1 MDFITAI
8 IILALTGIGVGLAEG
23 LLGVGGCF
31 LMVPVTFYVFST
43 MGISPDIAIK
53 LAFGSNLL
61 VVFPTAIS
69 GAWAHT
75 KKEAVWWKAGMVLGI
90 CGAIG
95 ALIGAT
101 ITSRLLSEGILKL
114 AFGLVIGLGAIRM
127 LAWKPPKVEEDPKDD
142 FLLWACLGFPIGII
156 SGMIGIGGGIIT
168 VPVLGMALKFKMH
181 RAVGTSLVMM
191 IFTSIAGS
199 IGYLINGL
207 YVPNLPP
214 FSIGYVNLL
223 AWACLAMASIPVA
236 QIGARTA
243 HRLPATQIRYIFIA
257 VMFYV
262 ALKMVGVFEWLGLPL
277 FLQHFHIFTPQ
288 CNY

>member
-1 MDFITAI
+1 MELITI
-8 IILALTGIGVGLAEG
+8 IFILAVTGIGVGFAEG

-31 LMVPVTFYVFST
+31 IMVPVTFFVFTT
-43 MGISPDIAIK
+43 MGYSPDTAIK

-75 KKEAVWWKAGMVLGI
+75 KKEAVWWKAGIVLGV
-90 CGAIG
+90 CGAVG

-101 ITSRLLSEGILKL
+101 ITSQLLSEGILKP
-114 AFGLVIGLGAIRM
+114 AFGLVIGLGALRM
-127 LAWKPPKVEEDPKDD
+127 LTWKPQKIEEDPKAQP
-142 FLLWACLGFPIGII
+142 LLWACWGFPIGII
-156 SGMIGIGGGIIT
+156 CGMLGLGGGIIT
-168 VPVLGMALKFKMH
+168 VPVLAMALKFKMH
-181 RAVGTSLVMM
+181 HAVGTSLSMM

-207 YVPNLPP
+207 SVPNLPP

-223 AWACLAMASIPVA
+223 VWTCLAMTSIPVA

-243 HRLPATQIRYIFIA
+243 HKLPATQLRYIFII

-262 ALKMVGVFEWLGLPL
+262 ALKMIGVFEWLGLP
-277 FLQHFHIFTPQ
+277 I
-288 CNY
+288 

>member
-1 MDFITAI
+1 MELITLI
-8 IILALTGIGVGLAEG
+8 IILALTGIGVGFAEG

-31 LMVPVTFYVFST
+31 IMVPVTFFVFTT
-43 MGISPDIAIK
+43 MGFSPAMAIK

-69 GAWAHT
+69 GAWTHT
-75 KKEAVWWKAGMVLGI
+75 KKEAVWWKAGIVLGA

-95 ALIGAT
+95 TLVGST
-101 ITSRLLSEGILKL
+101 ITSQLLSEEILMP
-114 AFGLVIGLGAIRM
+114 AFGLVVGLGALRM
-127 LAWKPPKVEEDPKDD
+127 LTWKPPKIEEEPKTEP
-142 FLLWACLGFPIGII
+142 LLWACWGFPIGII
-156 SGMIGIGGGIIT
+156 CGMLGLGGGVIT
-168 VPVLGMALKFKMH
+168 VPVLAIALKFKMH
-181 RAVGTSLVMM
+181 HAIGTSLSMM

-207 YVPNLPP
+207 SVPNLPP

-223 AWACLAMASIPVA
+223 AWACLAMTSIPVA

-243 HRLPATQIRYIFIA
+243 HKFPARQLRYIFIA

-262 ALKMVGVFEWLGLPL
+262 ALKMVGMFEWLGLP
-277 FLQHFHIFTPQ
+277 I
-288 CNY
+288 

>member
-1 MDFITAI
+1 MELITI
-8 IILALTGIGVGLAEG
+8 IIVLALTGIGVGFAEG

-31 LMVPVTFYVFST
+31 IMVPVTFFVFTT
-43 MGISPDIAIK
+43 MGFSPDTAIR

-75 KKEAVWWKAGMVLGI
+75 KKEAVWWKAGMVLGVF
-90 CGAIG
+90 GAVG

-101 ITSRLLSEGILKL
+101 ITSQLLSEEILKP
-114 AFGLVIGLGAIRM
+114 AFGLVIGLGALRM
-127 LAWKPPKVEEDPKDD
+127 LTWKPSKTEEDLKAEP
-142 FLLWACLGFPIGII
+142 LLWACWGFPIGII
-156 SGMIGIGGGIIT
+156 CGMLGLGGGIIT
-168 VPVLGMALKFKMH
+168 VPVLAMALKFKMH
-181 RAVGTSLVMM
+181 HAVGTSLSMM

-207 YVPNLPP
+207 SVPNLPP
-214 FSIGYVNLL
+214 YSIGYVNLL
-223 AWACLAMASIPVA
+223 AWTCLAMTSIPVA

-243 HRLPATQIRYIFIA
+243 HKLPATQIRYIFIA

-262 ALKMVGVFEWLGLPL
+262 ALKMVGVFEWLGLPM
-277 FLQHFHIFTPQ
+277 
-288 CNY
+288 

>member
-1 MDFITAI
+1 MELLTVI
-8 IILALTGIGVGLAEG
+8 IVLALTGVAVGFAEG

-31 LMVPVTFYVFST
+31 IMVPVTFFVFKE
-43 MGISPDIAIK
+43 MGYGDIALK

-75 KKEAVWWKAGMVLGI
+75 KKEAVWWKAGIILGVFE
-90 CGAIG
+90 AIG

-101 ITSRLLSEGILKL
+101 ITSQLLSEGILKP
-114 AFGLVIGLGAIRM
+114 AFGLVIGLGALRM
-127 LAWKPPKVEEDPKDD
+127 LAWKPQKTEEAPKEKP
-142 FLLWACLGFPIGII
+142 LLWACWGFSIGILC
-156 SGMIGIGGGIIT
+156 GMLGLGGGIIT
-168 VPVLGMALKFKMH
+168 VPVLAVALKFKMH
-181 RAVGTSLVMM
+181 HAVGTSLSMM

-207 YVPNLPP
+207 SVPNLPP
-214 FSIGYVNLL
+214 YSTGYVNLL

-236 QIGARTA
+236 QIGARTT
-243 HRLPATQIRYIFIA
+243 HNLPATQLRYIFIA

-262 ALKMVGVFEWLGLPL
+262 ALKMIGVFEWLGLL
-277 FLQHFHIFTPQ
+277 I
-288 CNY
+288 

>member
-1 MDFITAI
+1 MELITI
-8 IILALTGIGVGLAEG
+8 IFILALTGIGVGFAEG

-31 LMVPVTFYVFST
+31 IMVPVTFFIFTT
-43 MGISPDIAIK
+43 MGFSPDMAIK

-75 KKEAVWWKAGMVLGI
+75 KKKAVWWKAGMVLGV
-90 CGAIG
+90 CGAVG

-101 ITSRLLSEGILKL
+101 ITSQLLNEEILKP
-114 AFGLVIGLGAIRM
+114 AFGLVIGLGALRM
-127 LAWKPPKVEEDPKDD
+127 LTWKPQKIEEDPKEEP
-142 FLLWACLGFPIGII
+142 LLWACWGFPIGII
-156 SGMIGIGGGIIT
+156 CGMLGLGGGIIT
-168 VPVLGMALKFKMH
+168 VPVLAMALKFKMH
-181 RAVGTSLVMM
+181 HAVGTSLSMM

-207 YVPNLPP
+207 SVPNLPP

-223 AWACLAMASIPVA
+223 VWTCLAMTSIPVA

-243 HRLPATQIRYIFIA
+243 HKLPATQLRYIFII

-262 ALKMVGVFEWLGLPL
+262 AFKMVGVFEWLGLP
-277 FLQHFHIFTPQ
+277 I
-288 CNY
+288 

>member
-1 MDFITAI
+1 MELITI
-8 IILALTGIGVGLAEG
+8 IIVLAVTGIGVGFAEG

-31 LMVPVTFYVFST
+31 IMVPVTFFVFST
-43 MGISPDIAIK
+43 MGFSPDMAIK

-75 KKEAVWWKAGMVLGI
+75 KKEAVWWKAGIILGV
-90 CGAIG
+90 CGAVG

-101 ITSRLLSEGILKL
+101 ITSQLLSEGILKP
-114 AFGLVIGLGAIRM
+114 AFGLVIGLGALRM
-127 LAWKPPKVEEDPKDD
+127 LTWKPQKIKEDPKEEP
-142 FLLWACLGFPIGII
+142 LIWACWGFPIGII
-156 SGMIGIGGGIIT
+156 CGMLGLGGGIIT
-168 VPVLGMALKFKMH
+168 VPVLAMALKFKMH
-181 RAVGTSLVMM
+181 HAVGTSLSMM

-207 YVPNLPP
+207 SVPNLPP

-223 AWACLAMASIPVA
+223 VWTCLAMTSIPVA

-243 HRLPATQIRYIFIA
+243 HKLPATQLRYIFII

-262 ALKMVGVFEWLGLPL
+262 ALKMIGVFEWLGLP
-277 FLQHFHIFTPQ
+277 I
-288 CNY
+288 